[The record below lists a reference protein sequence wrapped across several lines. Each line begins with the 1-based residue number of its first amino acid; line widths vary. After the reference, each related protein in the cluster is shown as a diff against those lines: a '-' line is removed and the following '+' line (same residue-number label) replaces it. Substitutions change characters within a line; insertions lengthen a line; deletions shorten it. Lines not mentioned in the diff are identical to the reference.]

1 MGISNVILLP
11 SLLALVW
18 YVLVIVG
25 GFKMFNKANKP
36 AILAI
41 IPVVNFFVL
50 VDAVTDGKWYKG
62 FWMLVP
68 IADIV
73 FLIKFSI
80 KTAKCYGFSVGFGIL
95 TLFFP
100 FVCSL
105 IMGFSS
111 NRFAVVD

>member
-25 GFKMFNKANKP
+25 GFKMFKKANKP

-68 IADIV
+68 
-73 FLIKFSI
+73 IKFSI

>member
-1 MGISNVILLP
+1 MDISNVILLP
-11 SLLALVW
+11 PFLALVW

-25 GFKMFNKANKP
+25 GFKMFKKANKP

-68 IADIV
+68 IVDIV

-111 NRFAVVD
+111 NRFSVVD

>member
-25 GFKMFNKANKP
+25 GFKMFKKANKP
-36 AILAI
+36 
-41 IPVVNFFVL
+41 
-50 VDAVTDGKWYKG
+50 
-62 FWMLVP
+62 
-68 IADIV
+68 V

>member
-1 MGISNVILLP
+1 M
-11 SLLALVW
+11 
-18 YVLVIVG
+18 YVL
-25 GFKMFNKANKP
+25 FACKAYGKFRNC
-36 AILAI
+36 IYNLWTD
-41 IPVVNFFVL
+41 VL
-50 VDAVTDGKWYKG
+50 
-62 FWMLVP
+62 
-68 IADIV
+68 
-73 FLIKFSI
+73 KFSI